1 MAASPRTVRITWE
14 RPPHHCNSLLEWR
27 PRVVRVNFDFA
38 FNANVSWTNLVQWD
52 SKSELLGWSGR
63 ATWIM
68 EPGNELVLYE
78 VRRKAC
84 RPLQKSDRC
93 DALKLCH
100 GVSRGVYQSVVE
112 AAWSPPR
119 AQQINQVCRGGC
131 RPECRM

>member
-52 SKSELLGWSGR
+52 NKSELLGWSSR

-68 EPGNELVLYE
+68 EPGNELVLAFDPFFK
-78 VRRKAC
+78 RR
-84 RPLQKSDRC
+84 DRLEF
-93 DALKLCH
+93 D
-100 GVSRGVYQSVVE
+100 STE
-112 AAWSPPR
+112 T
-119 AQQINQVCRGGC
+119 QVAVKVLWTFRF
-131 RPECRM
+131 